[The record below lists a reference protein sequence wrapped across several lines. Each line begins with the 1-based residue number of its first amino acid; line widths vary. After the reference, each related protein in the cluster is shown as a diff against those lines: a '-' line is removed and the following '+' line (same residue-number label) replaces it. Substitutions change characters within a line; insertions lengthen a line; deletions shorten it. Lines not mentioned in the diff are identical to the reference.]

1 MITLVTEAD
10 ASDADD
16 THDDDDDGV
25 VTGLIKL
32 NTTTGR
38 HGDCGVVSVGKEAH
52 NTLHDH
58 SLHDD
63 INIVCTGHKP
73 RQQFQEKM
81 PEYFDKHPDL
91 QTQTFKCSVVKC
103 GITVVDMTVHA

>member
-10 ASDADD
+10 ASDIDD
-16 THDDDDDGV
+16 THDNDDDVGV

-58 SLHDD
+58 CMTISILFVLDTSLDNSSKRKCQNIL
-63 INIVCTGHKP
+63 INILICKP
-73 RQQFQEKM
+73 R
-81 PEYFDKHPDL
+81 HS
-91 QTQTFKCSVVKC
+91 SVQLKNVE
-103 GITVVDMTVHA
+103 